1 MRVLMTSTPGAGHIG
16 PLVRFAKAFRRAGVQ
31 VLVAVPGA
39 AAATVRAE
47 GLPLWAF
54 DVPEARERDAIIA
67 SMLELGPEERARRI
81 VGDVFAGIDARAAY
95 PGALTAYRAW
105 GPDVILSEACELAGA
120 LVAERVGIPSATIG
134 ISNAGRSEPLMDLAV
149 APTDALRAELGLAA
163 DPDGLA
169 LRCAPYLTLF
179 PESLDDPFVAGVEV
193 RRYRE
198 VATRALRPLGD
209 WWPGD
214 GRPLVYLSFG
224 SVAPTMDLFPGL
236 YREAVAALAA
246 LPVRVLVTIGRERDP
261 ADLGPLP
268 ANVHVERWLPQADVM
283 PHATAMV
290 CHGGS
295 GTVRM
300 GLAAGVPMAVLPL
313 FADQPWNAQRV
324 AELGAGVVIEDAGE
338 TGEAVGRLLGDG
350 SYAASAQRA
359 AAEISALP
367 PVDAAVDAV
376 CSMLVRSIAA

>member
-1 MRVLMTSTPGAGHIG
+1 
-16 PLVRFAKAFRRAGVQ
+16 
-31 VLVAVPGA
+31 
-39 AAATVRAE
+39 
-47 GLPLWAF
+47 
-54 DVPEARERDAIIA
+54 
-67 SMLELGPEERARRI
+67 
-81 VGDVFAGIDARAAY
+81 
-95 PGALTAYRAW
+95 
-105 GPDVILSEACELAGA
+105 
-120 LVAERVGIPSATIG
+120 
-134 ISNAGRSEPLMDLAV
+134 
-149 APTDALRAELGLAA
+149 
-163 DPDGLA
+163 
-169 LRCAPYLTLF
+169 
-179 PESLDDPFVAGVEV
+179 
-193 RRYRE
+193 
-198 VATRALRPLGD
+198 
-209 WWPGD
+209 
-214 GRPLVYLSFG
+214 
-224 SVAPTMDLFPGL
+224 VAPTMDLFPSL

-283 PHATAMV
+283 PRATAMV